1 MVSEEWSGIYTL
13 ARIASMYRLK
23 VREVAV
29 SKGFNQSSL
38 SRASDI
44 SFATIR
50 RIWRDPHYDISMST
64 LAKIAKALQVDIIE
78 LIETER

>member
-1 MVSEEWSGIYTL
+1 
-13 ARIASMYRLK
+13 MYRLK
-23 VREVAV
+23 IREVAV

-64 LAKIAKALQVDIIE
+64 LAKIAKALQVDVTE
-78 LIETER
+78 LIEGDG

>member
-1 MVSEEWSGIYTL
+1 
-13 ARIASMYRLK
+13 MYRLR

-64 LAKIAKALQVDIIE
+64 LSKIAKALQVDVRE
-78 LIETER
+78 LIEEEGQE